1 LLAVTPEPTAG
12 QQEELDAWRDF
23 VRTLS
28 ETGERYLTSDGPLS
42 NPPLAEGVRHLATSS
57 ICWLAAGFHAERD
70 TGLYRLNDLLTPW
83 GGPNADNVYLHA
95 KIDDQGTY
103 RLHGF
108 MHSCEE
114 FLLAL
119 RIGNMHQ
126 AEYGTLGEASATDLG
141 IEPGGEVDIILSP
154 SGEGG
159 LAIPP
164 GTRMLAIR
172 EYYYDWRPLEP
183 ATLILERLDGQPPG
197 GGVVAALQEAADQ
210 VARSVGYWDEY
221 MVTARARGRDNAF
234 IPPRREPKGLAAMS
248 YAFCFWSL
256 QPDEALVVR
265 LPEPDARYWSA
276 QLYQLRWFEALDLRR
291 QMSLNQ
297 TQAKVGGD
305 GYVTI
310 VLSGADPG
318 VVNWLDTEGRPAG
331 LLTLRCA
338 WLSAPAPQ
346 AETELVKLA
355 DLDRV
360 IDPAEPRLDPSGRAA
375 QLAARRDHLR
385 WRFRS

>member
-1 LLAVTPEPTAG
+1 
-12 QQEELDAWRDF
+12 
-23 VRTLS
+23 
-28 ETGERYLTSDGPLS
+28 
-42 NPPLAEGVRHLATSS
+42 
-57 ICWLAAGFHAERD
+57 
-70 TGLYRLNDLLTPW
+70 
-83 GGPNADNVYLHA
+83 
-95 KIDDQGTY
+95 
-103 RLHGF
+103 
-108 MHSCEE
+108 
-114 FLLAL
+114 
-119 RIGNMHQ
+119 MHQ

-256 QPDEALVVR
+256 QLDEALVVR